1 MNIRESIA
9 KAGEILKVNA
19 KKLLFLFLLL
29 LFLITCFSV
38 WSYRYTGEK
47 TASYVFSD
55 PEKVPAMKVGM
66 VLGTSRYLS
75 GGDVNPFFSNR
86 IQAAKLLFFSGK
98 IRYLIVSG
106 DNRFFSYNEPRE
118 MRRELI
124 RAGIPD
130 TCIFLDFAGFRTLD
144 SVVRGGKVFG
154 LKKFII
160 ISQDFHNKR
169 AVYIG
174 RHFGLDVVAFNA
186 RMPGGHMAWRVK
198 LREYLARAAMMTDL
212 YVFNQQPYFL
222 GKEKLP
228 AGSYE

>member
-1 MNIRESIA
+1 MNAPKVISRLKPLMPVKA
-9 KAGEILKVNA
+9 KAFLMV
-19 KKLLFLFLLL
+19 LFFCVLAG
-29 LFLITCFSV
+29 TAFSI
-38 WSYRYTGEK
+38 WSFRHTSNK
-47 TASYVFSD
+47 TSTYIFSD
-55 PEKVPAMKVGM
+55 SEKIPALKVGM

-75 GGDVNPFFSNR
+75 DGEANPFFSNR

-160 ISQDFHNKR
+160 ISQDFHNAR

-174 RHFGLDVVAFNA
+174 RHRGLHVIAFNA
-186 RMPGGHMAWRVK
+186 RMPGGRMAWRVQ
-198 LREYLARAAMMTDL
+198 LREYLARAAMMADL
-212 YVFNQQPYFL
+212 YVFDQQPYFL
-222 GKEKLP
+222 GEELLP
-228 AGSYE
+228 AGAYE